1 MSTFYQMSET
11 VPHKMSET
19 VPYKITTNNL
29 KKPSDK
35 FSVVIYELL

>member
-19 VPYKITTNNL
+19 VPDKITTNNL
-29 KKPSDK
+29 KKTIRQI
-35 FSVVIYELL
+35 FSSNL

>member
-1 MSTFYQMSET
+1 MSTFYQMPET

-29 KKPSDK
+29 KKTIRQI
-35 FSVVIYELL
+35 FSSNL

>member
-29 KKPSDK
+29 KKTIRQI
-35 FSVVIYELL
+35 FSSNL

>member
-29 KKPSDK
+29 KKNIRQI
-35 FSVVIYELL
+35 FSSNL